1 MAQTEIDLSKL
12 ESELKAQAKHYVKQ
26 LQGHTFENHNSQ
38 SILLR
43 LTGMRFCDLEN
54 PAQLEAAT
62 NAVKNALATEAKR
75 SRMGRYNYDPNRHIA
90 LHQAL
95 KSLKLLQSQCDDKT
109 DIAELC
115 AIKKAGETPALNL
128 REKMF

>member
-1 MAQTEIDLSKL
+1 MAQAEINLSKL
-12 ESELKAQAKHYVKQ
+12 EAELKNQASNYVKQ
-26 LQGHTFENHNSQ
+26 LHAHTFENHNSQ

-54 PAQLEAAT
+54 SIQLETAT
-62 NAVKNALATEAKR
+62 KAVKNALATEAKR

-95 KSLKLLQSQCDDKT
+95 KSLKLLQSQCDGNT

-115 AIKKAGETPALNL
+115 AIKKAGETPTLDI
-128 REKMF
+128 RI